1 MPRNFVTWTLS
12 SVAILSLAGA
22 IVLAAQDPSSLVVDG
37 LSGEAKVVSV
47 QGHSYVDVESLARL
61 TNGSIHFSGNKLV
74 LTIPGLG
81 STSPSP
87 ATKPSE
93 FSKDFL
99 ANAIEAM
106 FQLREWHAALRSSIE
121 HSYPIPAD
129 YCNTCRRGTQESLRL
144 TNASIST
151 DADRNAYVF
160 LDNEFRTMDSLSQ
173 KYIQM
178 AQSLTYIAPDS
189 LRNDPLEQKLT
200 RCGHQLS
207 TMASSRSF
215 VDNGDCN

>member
-1 MPRNFVTWTLS
+1 MPRKFVIWSLFS
-12 SVAILSLAGA
+12 MAALIPASVMVLAG
-22 IVLAAQDPSSLVVDG
+22 QDPTSLIVDG
-37 LSGEAKVVSV
+37 LSGEAKVVNL
-47 QGHSYVDVESLARL
+47 QGHSYVAVDSLARL
-61 TNGSIHFSGNKLV
+61 TNGSIHFAGGKVV
-74 LTIPGLG
+74 LTIPGVG
-81 STSPSP
+81 STSATP
-87 ATKPSE
+87 AAKTDQ

-99 ANAIEAM
+99 TNAIEAM

-121 HSYPIPAD
+121 HSYPIPEDFCAL
-129 YCNTCRRGTQESLRL
+129 CRRGTQETLRL
-144 TNASIST
+144 TNAAIST

-178 AQSLTYIAPDS
+178 AKSLTYTAPDS

-200 RCGHQLS
+200 RCGRQLS
-207 TMASSRSF
+207 AMASSRTF